1 MKQNNFIC
9 VDVDTTGISDDSM
22 VWRIA
27 VKPYGGNT
35 EIFEWYEDVEPSTL
49 NYFGIDAEFLSSL
62 LERQEILKYI
72 ESYLKDILFSPSDS
86 KPILVC
92 YDTFNYNLFTQ
103 FLAQN
108 FQDTFKYSFRP
119 YPIILTSLITFVLA
133 NINVKSFKLDN
144 ILPMFGLDRPYPLC
158 EYDVENVDNMLDIF
172 LNDLVLTT

>member
-49 NYFGIDAEFLSSL
+49 NYLGIDAEFLSSL

-72 ESYLKDILFSPSDS
+72 ESYLK
-86 KPILVC
+86 
-92 YDTFNYNLFTQ
+92 
-103 FLAQN
+103 
-108 FQDTFKYSFRP
+108 
-119 YPIILTSLITFVLA
+119 
-133 NINVKSFKLDN
+133 
-144 ILPMFGLDRPYPLC
+144 
-158 EYDVENVDNMLDIF
+158 IF
-172 LNDLVLTT
+172 CLVLLIPNPY